1 MIKVVFISKEK
12 AKELKG
18 FEYVD
23 GAVFNPTQDE
33 DGRWFI
39 SEIEAEHLDDAGSLE
54 PLFRYTLAQRTL
66 RMQRFIELK
75 NEKGEDWIYENEEFL
90 TAWLEHGG
98 NLEELLNDVT
108 E

>member
-12 AKELKG
+12 AKDLKG

-39 SEIEAEHLDDAGSLE
+39 SEVESEHLESAGIAE
-54 PLFRYTLAQRTL
+54 PLFRYTLEQRTI
-66 RMQRFIELK
+66 RMQKFIELQY
-75 NEKGEDWIYENEEFL
+75 EMGEDWINENEEML
-90 TAWLEHGG
+90 SAWLEHGG
-98 NLEELLNDVT
+98 NLEELLNDGN